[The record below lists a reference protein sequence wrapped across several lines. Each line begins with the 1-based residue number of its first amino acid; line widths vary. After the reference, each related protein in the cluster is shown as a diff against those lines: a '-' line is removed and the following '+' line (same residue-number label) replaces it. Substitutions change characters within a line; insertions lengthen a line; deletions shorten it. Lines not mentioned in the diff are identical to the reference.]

1 MWYLTTAG
9 RGGTGVPLQCFE
21 RVCGPTFGMF
31 DLDHSIMDF
40 EIYRIQYNFIGPL
53 RDLEINLDE
62 AFVAERSAKLHIK

>member
-1 MWYLTTAG
+1 
-9 RGGTGVPLQCFE
+9 
-21 RVCGPTFGMF
+21 MF